1 MYDQK
6 EAETG
11 SEEMRTLERLVM
23 LRSLDIHWVQHL
35 TSIEKLRQGVSLQAY
50 GQRNPLVAYQTEG
63 RRMYHELLD
72 QMRHDV
78 VHSIYKV
85 ALKPAASSIRTD
97 GNGSSRGRPQSSP
110 MAAMG
115 RKETVAVGARKIGRN
130 EPCHCGSGKKY
141 KRCHG
146 AG

>member
-1 MYDQK
+1 
-6 EAETG
+6 
-11 SEEMRTLERLVM
+11 
-23 LRSLDIHWVQHL
+23 
-35 TSIEKLRQGVSLQAY
+35 EKLRQGVSLQAY